1 MSEAAAAGS
10 GSSPTSAPLRHTAV
24 AEGQERR
31 ENGQHAPA
39 LGVNGANGNSVT
51 STHAVAAPEELVE
64 LPEFTVGWAQSQGN
78 RPNQDDRC
86 VEFLL
91 HLPTGGSALV
101 WAVADGHHQH
111 YVSELVCEELQT
123 TLSAAVAE
131 QPSLE
136 AALRATISRLDD
148 AVFARHNEGRLPT
161 GGTTLIV
168 HVLTGT
174 HVYTANVGDCK
185 SVLSSRGA
193 CVELNTCHNPN
204 VPSERDRFQAVGIYC
219 SADHIGGSD
228 INVCRTLG
236 DYDLGLPLKG
246 RDEQGK
252 QVGPLISEPD
262 IQCVPLDEMAEF
274 VITASDGL
282 WDYYSPES
290 SVVSDTRRQMRRL
303 NEDPQEVAEWLL
315 EQALAHQR
323 RMLHSGTPGD
333 NITIMVV
340 RLRPLP
346 PLPRSTG
353 SRLNLRSVGSG
364 ELASPKLSDLPEAP
378 SSAGTSRNASASLP
392 DLAPEARQQQLQ
404 RQASQ
409 QEALLRQHSQ
419 SHRSVASLLEA
430 DGGETGQQQTQ
441 GGPQGSPLQA
451 Q

>member
-1 MSEAAAAGS
+1 MSEAAAVVS
-10 GSSPTSAPLRHTAV
+10 GPSPSSAPLRHTAAAPGV
-24 AEGQERR
+24 QRW
-31 ENGQHAPA
+31 ENGQHAA
-39 LGVNGANGNSVT
+39 CHSTNGAS
-51 STHAVAAPEELVE
+51 APSEPPSASFEEPVG

-86 VEFLL
+86 VEFVLQ
-91 HLPTGGSALV
+91 LPTGGSALV

-111 YVSELVCEELQT
+111 YVSELVCEELQA

-148 AVFARHNEGRLPT
+148 AVFARHNEGQLPT

-168 HVLTGT
+168 HMLTGT

-246 RDEQGK
+246 RDEMGQ
-252 QVGPLISEPD
+252 QLGPLISEPD
-262 IQCVPLDEMAEF
+262 IQCVPLDDLAEF

-290 SVVSDTRRQMRRL
+290 SVLSDTRRQMRRL

-364 ELASPKLSDLPEAP
+364 DLTSPKLSDLPELA
-378 SSAGTSRNASASLP
+378 SSSGGTSRSASAALP
-392 DLAPEARQQQLQ
+392 DLPPDARQQQLQ

-409 QEALLRQHSQ
+409 QEALLRQHSLSQ
-419 SHRSVASLLEA
+419 RSVASLLE
-430 DGGETGQQQTQ
+430 GEGLEGPQVQQQQ
-441 GGPQGSPLQA
+441 GGRQGSPSQER
-451 Q
+451 

>member
-1 MSEAAAAGS
+1 MSEGVATVS
-10 GSSPTSAPLRHTAV
+10 GPSPSFAPQRHTAE
-24 AEGQERR
+24 AEAPHLC
-31 ENGQHAPA
+31 ENCQQ
-39 LGVNGANGNSVT
+39 
-51 STHAVAAPEELVE
+51 VAAPSTNGSSAASARLAAPSEEPVG
-64 LPEFTVGWAQSQGN
+64 LPDFTVGWAQSQGN
-78 RPNQDDRC
+78 RPYQDDRC
-86 VEFLL
+86 VEFVLQ
-91 HLPTGGSALV
+91 LPSGGSALV

-111 YVSELVCEELQT
+111 FVAELVCEELKA
-123 TLSAAVAE
+123 TLSTAVAE

-148 AVFARHNEGRLPT
+148 VVFARHNEGQLHT

-168 HVLTGT
+168 HMLTST

-252 QVGPLISEPD
+252 QLGPLISEPD
-262 IQCVPLDEMAEF
+262 ILCVPLDELSEF

-290 SVVSDTRRQMRRL
+290 SVLSDTRRQMRRL
-303 NEDPQEVAEWLL
+303 NEDPQEVAEWLM

-323 RMLHSGTPGD
+323 RTLHAGTPGD
-333 NITIMVV
+333 NITVMVV

-364 ELASPKLSDLPEAP
+364 ELISPKLSDLPESTP
-378 SSAGTSRNASASLP
+378 SFGSASRNASAPLP
-392 DLAPEARQQQLQ
+392 DLPAEARQQQLQ

-419 SHRSVASLLEA
+419 SHRSIASLSEA
-430 DGGETGQQQTQ
+430 DSQEQGQQQQQ
-441 GGPQGSPLQA
+441 GGRQGSPLLTQ
-451 Q
+451 

>member
-1 MSEAAAAGS
+1 MG
-10 GSSPTSAPLRHTAV
+10 
-24 AEGQERR
+24 
-31 ENGQHAPA
+31 
-39 LGVNGANGNSVT
+39 
-51 STHAVAAPEELVE
+51 
-64 LPEFTVGWAQSQGN
+64 LPECTVGWAQSPGN
-78 RPNQDDRC
+78 RTYQDDRC

-91 HLPTGGSALV
+91 QLPTGGSARV

-111 YVSELVCEELQT
+111 YVSELVCEELKAVLT
-123 TLSAAVAE
+123 EAVAHHSNLE
-131 QPSLE
+131 Q
-136 AALRATISRLDD
+136 ALRATIKQLDD
-148 AVFARHNEGRLPT
+148 DVFARHHKGQLAT

-168 HVLTGT
+168 HVLTST

-246 RDEQGK
+246 RDDEGRQL
-252 QVGPLISEPD
+252 GPLISEPEV
-262 IQCVPLDEMAEF
+262 CVHTVDELSEF

-290 SVVSDTRRQMRRL
+290 SVLSDTRRTMRRL
-303 NEDPQEVAEWLL
+303 EEDPQLVAEWLL
-315 EQALAHQR
+315 EQALMHQR
-323 RMLHSGTPGD
+323 RTLHSGTPGD

-346 PLPRSTG
+346 PVPRSTA
-353 SRLNLRSVGSG
+353 SRLNLLRSSGSG
-364 ELASPKLSDLPEAP
+364 ELTSPKLAELPEV
-378 SSAGTSRNASASLP
+378 SSGSEA
-392 DLAPEARQQQLQ
+392 APEARQQQMQ

-409 QEALLRQHSQ
+409 QEALLRHHSSQ
-419 SHRSVASLLEA
+419 RFLDQEQ
-430 DGGETGQQQTQ
+430 EQQ
-441 GGPQGSPLQA
+441 
-451 Q
+451 

>member
-1 MSEAAAAGS
+1 MG
-10 GSSPTSAPLRHTAV
+10 
-24 AEGQERR
+24 
-31 ENGQHAPA
+31 
-39 LGVNGANGNSVT
+39 
-51 STHAVAAPEELVE
+51 

-91 HLPTGGSALV
+91 PLPNGGSALV

-111 YVSELVCEELQT
+111 YVAELVCEELQT
-123 TLSAAVAE
+123 TLSAAVVE

-136 AALRATISRLDD
+136 AALRTTISRLDD

-204 VPSERDRFQAVGIYC
+204 VASERDRFQAVGIYC

-246 RDEQGK
+246 RDEAGQ
-252 QVGPLISEPD
+252 QLGPLISEPD
-262 IQCVPLDEMAEF
+262 ILCVPLDDLAEF

-290 SVVSDTRRQMRRL
+290 SVLSDTRRQMRRL

-323 RMLHSGTPGD
+323 RTLHAGTPGD
-333 NITIMVV
+333 NVTIMVV

-353 SRLNLRSVGSG
+353 SRLNLRSVGSS
-364 ELASPKLSDLPEAP
+364 ELISPKLSDLPEAP
-378 SSAGTSRNASASLP
+378 TSSGPSRNASASLP
-392 DLAPEARQQQLQ
+392 DPAPDARQQQLQ

-419 SHRSVASLLEA
+419 SQRSLEA
-430 DGGETGQQQTQ
+430 DCGELGEHQQQAAE
-441 GGPQGSPLQA
+441 QGSSPPTQ
-451 Q
+451 